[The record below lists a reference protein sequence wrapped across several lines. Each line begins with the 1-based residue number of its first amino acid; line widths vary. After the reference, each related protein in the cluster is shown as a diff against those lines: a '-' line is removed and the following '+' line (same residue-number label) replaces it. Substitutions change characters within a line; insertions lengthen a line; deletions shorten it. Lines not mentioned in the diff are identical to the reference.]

1 MNIGVWWDFFNIEE
15 SFMNKFY
22 YVCISIDKGI
32 YNIIAWVYNTLLD
45 IAGYQLVSPDVVDI
59 ITRRMFI
66 VASVV
71 MLFVVTYSLL
81 RGIINPDELSGSGS
95 YSGKKVAFGIIK
107 SLIAVL
113 VIPACFDLAYS
124 VQNAVL
130 EDRIIEKVI
139 LGSNNTMDSF
149 DYNPGFDFSIQL
161 YHSFLYDNDHLN
173 KASLNCNTTLDENG
187 NEVEICDDTDTVF
200 MNSRI
205 YGSWTCSGIGID
217 MPCVLSGNTTDHIY
231 NGEYDYLP
239 IVGFLTGIFAAVVLI
254 MYLLDISLR
263 AVKLVF
269 LEIISPIPSFMLIIP
284 NQTKVFSSW
293 FKETLKTFADLFV
306 RLAVLFFCIF
316 VIQQIFVKEE
326 LGLGVGYTSD
336 IVVKLFLIFGVLMF
350 MSKAPKLISSIF
362 GIDTGYGFSFKKR
375 WDDVKSGF
383 KTLSEPVT
391 KPIGKVFDKSVGVAA
406 GVHWARKAKKAGVA
420 ARDGKKQNAFQNF
433 STYAGGVVNGF
444 KGGRKHA
451 GYAYDYEMS
460 NQQWYSSA
468 EYASLSGKDKFKGE
482 IENRL
487 RNNMEGPSLYKERE
501 MELRLKFNREI
512 EFLNRKIAAEEA
524 AANAEINK
532 INKKYDPYIKRNDE
546 YKKAIEAIED
556 HCKSKVQ
563 KADSDVKTSGIVSAV
578 YNKKTNSWDKITL
591 SGEGNYAA
599 IEAQNKLI
607 NEMEGLDP
615 ATKTKLIAENTKLQ
629 KSLSNKYYDNAVYSG
644 DDVVLKNLKSNLT
657 NIINQYSSDIVYD
670 PSKKCKVFVDE
681 NRDTAGG
688 YSVVGSNV
696 QLKDLHDIIKEI
708 DLQDITGKKQKD
720 LVNTTVSYNYIGEN
734 GKDVPVNNEKL
745 IVTNEKIS
753 KDRDDSKNLSE
764 GIDTRLR
771 ALQGLKGRDDRKT
784 IYKAKK

>member
-1 MNIGVWWDFFNIEE
+1 MLIGLPDIFGIKEDFMK
-15 SFMNKFY
+15 SFY
-22 YVCISIDKGI
+22 YVCISLDKGM
-32 YNIIAWVYNTLLD
+32 YNIVAWVYNTLLD
-45 IAGYQLVSPDVVDI
+45 IAGYELVSPEVVDV
-59 ITRRMFI
+59 ITRRMFV

-71 MLFVVTYSLL
+71 MLFVVAYSLL
-81 RGIINPDELSGSGS
+81 RGIINPDELSGSGN
-95 YSGKKVAFGIIK
+95 YSGKKVAFGILK
-107 SLIAVL
+107 SLVAVII
-113 VIPACFDLAYS
+113 IPACFDLAYS
-124 VQNAVL
+124 LQASILKENVIGN
-130 EDRIIEKVI
+130 II
-139 LGSNNTMDSF
+139 LGSGNSVTSF
-149 DYNPGFDFSIQL
+149 DYDPGLDFSLNL
-161 YHSFLYDNDHLN
+161 YHAFLYDDEYTLPEE
-173 KASLNCNTTLDENG
+173 SLNSFDIVDENG
-187 NEVEICDDTDTVF
+187 NPMVVYDSAENVF
-200 MNSRI
+200 RNSRNR
-205 YGSWTCSGIGID
+205 GRWSCDGD
-217 MPCVLSGNTTDHIY
+217 MPCVLSSSTTGHIY
-231 NGEYDYLP
+231 DGEYEYLP
-239 IVGFLTGIFAAVVLI
+239 VVGFLTGIFAVVILI
-254 MYLLDISLR
+254 MYLFDISLR

-269 LEIISPIPSFMLIIP
+269 LEIISPIPSFMQIIP
-284 NQTKVFSSW
+284 TQTKVFSSW
-293 FKETLKTFADLFV
+293 LKETLKTFADLFV
-306 RLAVLFFCIF
+306 RLAILYFSIF
-316 VIQQIFVKEE
+316 VIQQIFAKND
-326 LGLGVGYTSD
+326 LLIGTGYTNRN
-336 IVVKLFLIFGVLMF
+336 VVKLFLVFGVLMF
-350 MSKAPKLISSIF
+350 MAKAPKLITTIF

-383 KTLSEPVT
+383 KTLSDPVT
-391 KPIGKVFDKSVGVAA
+391 KPIGKVFDKGVGVAA
-406 GVHWARKAKKAGVA
+406 GVHWAHKAKKAGVA

-468 EYASLSGKDKFKGE
+468 EYESLSGKDKFKGE

-487 RNNMEGPSLYKERE
+487 RNNMEAPSLYKERE

-578 YNKKTNSWDKITL
+578 YNKKTNKWDKITL

-670 PSKKCKVFVDE
+670 PTKKCKVFVDE

-696 QLKDLHDIIKEI
+696 PLKDLHDIIKEI

-720 LVNTTVSYNYIGEN
+720 LINKTVSYKYIGED

-753 KDRDDSKNLSE
+753 KDKEDSKNLSD

-784 IYKAKK
+784 TYKAKK